1 MKEDIKRNIERNI
14 KENIAVKERLLS
26 QKEKIEQIA
35 EEIIKT
41 YGNNGKILIC
51 GNGGSAA
58 DAQHFA
64 AELVGR
70 FKKER
75 RALPAIALTTDTS
88 TLTAIG
94 NDHGFYKIFSRQIEA
109 LGAEGDLLIG
119 ISTSGNSENVIA
131 AAKEAKK
138 KGMKTLCLL
147 GKDGGSLKDIADLS
161 LVINSDNTPRIQ
173 ESHILI
179 IHILCDIIEQEV
191 CNDENFRND

>member
-1 MKEDIKRNIERNI
+1 MKDVIKSHIQTHIEVVQ
-14 KENIAVKERLLS
+14 KLAAETPDLEGVAALCIAALGNGNKLLV
-26 QKEKIEQIA
+26 A
-35 EEIIKT
+35 
-41 YGNNGKILIC
+41 

-109 LGAEGDLLIG
+109 LGAEGDLLIC

-179 IHILCDIIEQEV
+179 IHILCDIIEQ
-191 CNDENFRND
+191 